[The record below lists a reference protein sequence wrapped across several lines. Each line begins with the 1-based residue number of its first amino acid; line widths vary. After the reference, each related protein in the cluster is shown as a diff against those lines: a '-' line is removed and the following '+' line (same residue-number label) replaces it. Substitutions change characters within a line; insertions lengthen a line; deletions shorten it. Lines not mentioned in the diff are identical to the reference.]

1 MNCTSLSAPNIKDLE
16 KQLEKLNYTEGKKPF
31 ALVFSSPIQPLTQ
44 IQKIFN
50 NHQIP
55 FIGCTT
61 SGEIRDYTVMQGSIV
76 VLFFEGNNTHFFAI
90 LENITDSVKQAS
102 SRIGNKIR
110 TYFKDA
116 GAIVLSGGIVNDG
129 YEIVEGFKNALGE
142 NAVLFGGIA
151 GDDMHFE
158 KTYVFNNNTISD
170 NGIAAI
176 GIDTS
181 KISLKGVSISG
192 WRPVGPIME
201 ITKSNGNIVYEVNNM
216 PILKVYADSFG
227 FDVSK
232 KIVLDQGV
240 KFPLQLI
247 SETGAEVLRAP
258 LYSLENGGL
267 MFPGGL
273 KPGQKVR
280 FSMPPDYD
288 IIANTVNGFKDF
300 GTKNKSPDAVIL
312 FSCFARHLAFGSMIQ
327 EEIKGLYDIWNKPL
341 AGLFTYGEIGNTAKA
356 GSNFHNETC
365 SLLLIKEK

>member
-1 MNCTSLSAPNIKDLE
+1 MNCTSLSAPNVKDLE
-16 KQLEKLNYTEGKKPF
+16 KQLDKLAYQEGNKPF
-31 ALVFSSPIQPLTQ
+31 ALVFCSPQQPLIQ
-44 IQKIFN
+44 IQQAFN

-76 VLFFEGNNTHFFAI
+76 VLFFEGNSSYFFAT
-90 LENITDSVKQAS
+90 LENITGSVNQTS
-102 SRIGNKIR
+102 SRIASKIQA
-110 TYFKDA
+110 YFKKA

-129 YEIVEGFKNALGE
+129 YEIVQGFKSVMGE

-158 KTYVFNNNTISD
+158 KTYVFNTNTISD
-170 NGIAAI
+170 NGIAAV

-201 ITKSNGNIVYEVNNM
+201 ITKSNGNIVYEINNL

-258 LYSLENGGL
+258 LYSLEDGGL

-288 IIANTVNGFKDF
+288 VIANTVSGFKDF
-300 GTKNKSPDAVIL
+300 GTKNATPDAVIL
-312 FSCFARHLAFGSMIQ
+312 FSCFARHVAFGKMIQ
-327 EEIKGLYDIWNKPL
+327 EEIKGLYDIWGKPL
-341 AGLFTYGEIGNTAKA
+341 AGLFTYGEIGNTAAA